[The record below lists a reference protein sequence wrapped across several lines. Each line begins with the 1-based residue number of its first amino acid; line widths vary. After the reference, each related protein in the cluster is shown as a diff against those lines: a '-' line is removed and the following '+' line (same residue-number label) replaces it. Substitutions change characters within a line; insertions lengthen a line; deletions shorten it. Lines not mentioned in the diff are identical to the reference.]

1 MEFKSKLYSQH
12 SPLPSTCRDASAPS
26 SLCCSSKG
34 DGSGG
39 DGCGGVGD
47 GGFDWATMGG
57 DAGSNAGSDACAEAG
72 SDGVLPMKNQQSNIC
87 NTEAEV
93 KTLVFWKYKRKQLV
107 FVMQSNLSAYGT
119 YWSQYQQ

>member
-1 MEFKSKLYSQH
+1 
-12 SPLPSTCRDASAPS
+12 
-26 SLCCSSKG
+26 
-34 DGSGG
+34 
-39 DGCGGVGD
+39 
-47 GGFDWATMGG
+47 MGG
-57 DAGSNAGSDACAEAG
+57 DAGSNAGSDGSAEAGSDACAEAG